1 MKLLKL
7 IWAALSGEE
16 QDYTKTAIKTS
27 IVLLATPMIMEMMME
42 SIFTVV
48 DMFFVGKLGPTA
60 LATVGL
66 TESIMMIIYSIG
78 MGISMAA
85 IALVSRRF
93 GEKNYT
99 EAGTVTFQFILTG
112 ILLSLIIGFL
122 TTFFAEELL
131 RSMGASDNVI
141 SYGISY
147 SRIIFIGNMA
157 ILMLFLINGAFRGA
171 GSPSIAMWSLGI
183 GNVTNMVLDPILI
196 FGIGSFDGMGLE
208 GAAWASTIGRSV
220 GVIYQ
225 LYHLLNGK
233 HLLKITKE
241 NIKVRFAQ
249 IKKIVAVSIGGIG
262 QFLVDSISWVLVT
275 RIIAL
280 FGDDAMAAYTIAFR
294 VIIFTLLPAWGLSS
308 AAATLVGQNLG
319 ARKIKRAEVA
329 VWVTAKY
336 NMLFLA
342 FITVTFFLFGSHISD
357 IFTNDPN
364 VIAIASEALMI
375 ITLGYI
381 FFGLGMVMI
390 QAFNGAG
397 DTKTPTIVNIM
408 VLWLFE
414 VPLAYTLGIIF
425 DLGVTGVFM
434 AVAIGHSTHAILSLY
449 LFKKG
454 KWKEV
459 SV

>member
-1 MKLLKL
+1 
-7 IWAALSGEE
+7 
-16 QDYTKTAIKTS
+16 
-27 IVLLATPMIMEMMME
+27 
-42 SIFTVV
+42 
-48 DMFFVGKLGPTA
+48 
-60 LATVGL
+60 
-66 TESIMMIIYSIG
+66 
-78 MGISMAA
+78 
-85 IALVSRRF
+85 
-93 GEKNYT
+93 
-99 EAGTVTFQFILTG
+99 
-112 ILLSLIIGFL
+112 
-122 TTFFAEELL
+122 
-131 RSMGASDNVI
+131 
-141 SYGISY
+141 
-147 SRIIFIGNMA
+147 MA

-183 GNVTNMVLDPILI
+183 GKVTNMVLDPILI

-459 SV
+459 TV